1 MVSRESQAIYLM
13 KVDLINMLSD
23 QGGVCSGSSTDT
35 GVKLDSTLDI
45 EVDLNVEGTI
55 DDLASKSWSKA
66 LFSTTEPLFST
77 CFPLSI
83 PGLGP
88 SNTVATTLPTL
99 PPSLSQSQFS
109 VTPTHIYSAPSGN
122 LVPIVN
128 GTSYIIAPSGA
139 SLRPTGVL
147 SSGTG
152 GLPGV
157 SPSLTSQFPHPTG
170 SPLYSSSGLL
180 SSPSTPSASGLSS
193 LTSSTG
199 PALPNSSAEQSGPA
213 SSGTAV
219 SQHPS
224 ATLASFPPIRRAAT
238 GEEGCKMAKRFGKR
252 VLVC

>member
-1 MVSRESQAIYLM
+1 MRL
-13 KVDLINMLSD
+13 D
-23 QGGVCSGSSTDT
+23 QGGVCSGSSSET

-45 EVDLNVEGTI
+45 EVDLEIEGTI

-88 SNTVATTLPTL
+88 SSTLATTLPTL
-99 PPSLSQSQFS
+99 PPTLSQSQFS
-109 VTPTHIYSAPSGN
+109 VTPTHVYSAPSGK

-139 SLRPTGVL
+139 SLGPTGIL
-147 SSGTG
+147 LSGTG
-152 GLPGV
+152 QLTGV
-157 SPSLTSQFPHPTG
+157 FPSATSQFLHPTG
-170 SPLYSSSGLL
+170 SPLYSSSGLRSL
-180 SSPSTPSASGLSS
+180 PSTRSASGFSPI
-193 LTSSTG
+193 TSSTG
-199 PALPNSSAEQSGPA
+199 PALPNSSAAHSVPA

-224 ATLASFPPIRRAAT
+224 ATLASSPPIRRAVT

>member
-1 MVSRESQAIYLM
+1 
-13 KVDLINMLSD
+13 MLSD
-23 QGGVCSGSSTDT
+23 QGGVCSGSSSDT

-45 EVDLNVEGTI
+45 EVDLGIEGTI

-99 PPSLSQSQFS
+99 PPAMSQSQFS
-109 VTPTHIYSAPSGN
+109 VTPTHIYSAPSGT

-139 SLRPTGVL
+139 SVRPTGVL
-147 SSGTG
+147 FSGTG
-152 GLPGV
+152 LFSGV
-157 SPSLTSQFPHPTG
+157 FPSVTGQFPHPTG
-170 SPLYSSSGLL
+170 SPLYSSSGLR
-180 SSPSTPSASGLSS
+180 SSPSTLSASGLPP
-193 LTSSTG
+193 LTSSTD
-199 PALPNSSAEQSGPA
+199 PALPNSSAAYSRAA

-224 ATLASFPPIRRAAT
+224 ATLASLPPIRRAAT
-238 GEEGCKMAKRFGKR
+238 GEEGCKIAKRFGKR

>member
-1 MVSRESQAIYLM
+1 MQ
-13 KVDLINMLSD
+13 SD
-23 QGGVCSGSSTDT
+23 QGGVCSGSSSET

-45 EVDLNVEGTI
+45 EVDLGIEGAI

-99 PPSLSQSQFS
+99 PPTLSQSQFS
-109 VTPTHIYSAPSGN
+109 VTPTHIYSAPSGK

-139 SLRPTGVL
+139 SLRSSGIPP
-147 SSGTG
+147 SGTG
-152 GLPGV
+152 RLPAV
-157 SPSLTSQFPHPTG
+157 FQSATSQFPHPTG
-170 SPLYSSSGLL
+170 SPLYSSSGLG
-180 SSPSTPSASGLSS
+180 SSPSTRSASGFSS
-193 LTSSTG
+193 ITSSTG
-199 PALPNSSAEQSGPA
+199 PALPNSSAAHSVPA

-224 ATLASFPPIRRAAT
+224 ATLASPPPIRRAAT